1 MYPIMKNQEIAENVH
16 EIWVKAPHIARN
28 AQPGQFVIIR
38 TDETGERVP
47 LTISRVIGSTIRII
61 FMKVGKTTHALA
73 AIPAPGYVE
82 DIVGPLGQ
90 PSEIKYYGTVAI
102 VGGGVGIASTP
113 FLARSLKA
121 VGNRVVGI
129 LGARNEDLLIL
140 EDEMAGI
147 CDELHIGTDD
157 GSKGYHGFAVDLL
170 RIVLSTEPVDA
181 VWIIGQTIMMKVTSE
196 ATRKM
201 GIKTFVSLNPIMV
214 DGTGMCGACRCT
226 VDGKTK
232 FACVDGPE
240 FDAHTVDFD
249 TLMQRQQMY
258 HELELESFE
267 AWKAAQA
274 NEGAES

>member
-16 EIWVKAPHIARN
+16 EIWIKAPHIARN
-28 AQPGQFVIIR
+28 AQSGQFVIIR
-38 TDETGERVP
+38 IDETGERVP
-47 LTISRVIGSTIRII
+47 LTISRVIGTTIRII
-61 FMKVGKTTHALA
+61 FLKVGKTTQALA
-73 AIPAPGYVE
+73 AIPVTGYIE
-82 DIVGPLGQ
+82 DIVGPLGK
-90 PSEIKYYGTVAI
+90 PSEIAYYGTVAI

-129 LGARNEDLLIL
+129 LGARTADLLIL
-140 EDEMAGI
+140 EDEMADI

-157 GSKGYHGFAVDLL
+157 GSKGYHGFAVGLL
-170 RIVLSTEPVDA
+170 RILLNTEPVHA

-196 ATRKM
+196 ATREL

-258 HELELESFE
+258 RELELESFE
-267 AWKAAQA
+267 AWKAAQ
-274 NEGAES
+274 GAKA